1 MNKRSL
7 LAGPYIVWIIG
18 FTVLPLLMII
28 FYALGDGRGEMTMS
42 NILAIFEPVHRKAL
56 LLALWLA
63 ILCTGICLV
72 LAYPLALILRKLNI
86 GKQGMMAIIVI
97 LPMWVNFILRI
108 MAWQLLLSRN
118 GLINGALGAIGLPG
132 QDLANSSMAIVI
144 GMVYDYLPFMI
155 LPVYNAVTDL
165 KDDVIEAARDLGAP
179 PKAVLTRIMIPL
191 TKPGII
197 SGITMVF
204 VPSLTAF
211 AIPDILGGG
220 KVMLI
225 GNIIEQEFSTS
236 MNWHLGS
243 GLSRKGTTRMV
254 RSKNF
259 FMKFYL
265 ALIIAFLYIPIAVLV
280 VLSFNDSR
288 SRVVWGGF
296 TLEWYK
302 TLFHN
307 SDVVAALQ
315 NTLTIG
321 FGSALIA
328 TVIGV
333 LAAVGIDAMKKRS
346 YSLTLGVGNIPM
358 LNADIVTGI
367 ALMLWFSRFTN
378 LGYVSILLAHVTFN
392 IPYVILSVLPKLQQ
406 MDMSVYEAARDLGAS
421 SVKAFTRVILP
432 NIFPAVVSGF
442 FMAVTMSMDDFVVTY
457 FTKGA
462 GINTLSTMIY
472 GELKRG
478 IKPEMY
484 ALSTLIFAVVLIVL
498 LLVNYMPRIRQ
509 KQIQRKLQNRK
520 AAS

>member
-1 MNKRSL
+1 
-7 LAGPYIVWIIG
+7 
-18 FTVLPLLMII
+18 
-28 FYALGDGRGEMTMS
+28 
-42 NILAIFEPVHRKAL
+42 
-56 LLALWLA
+56 
-63 ILCTGICLV
+63 
-72 LAYPLALILRKLNI
+72 
-86 GKQGMMAIIVI
+86 
-97 LPMWVNFILRI
+97 
-108 MAWQLLLSRN
+108 
-118 GLINGALGAIGLPG
+118 
-132 QDLANSSMAIVI
+132 
-144 GMVYDYLPFMI
+144 
-155 LPVYNAVTDL
+155 
-165 KDDVIEAARDLGAP
+165 
-179 PKAVLTRIMIPL
+179 
-191 TKPGII
+191 
-197 SGITMVF
+197 
-204 VPSLTAF
+204 
-211 AIPDILGGG
+211 
-220 KVMLI
+220 
-225 GNIIEQEFSTS
+225 
-236 MNWHLGS
+236 
-243 GLSRKGTTRMV
+243 MV

-432 NIFPAVVSGF
+432 NIFPAVVCGF

-462 GINTLSTMIY
+462 GINTLYTMIY